1 MEYSEYFTIGISSIK
16 QHKLRSLLTMLGVIF
31 GVAAVIAMMSIAGGA
46 RKAAIEQIELL
57 GTNNIRIKHVELTGD
72 QKAEAEYRGSRGLS
86 LRDMELIRHIMP
98 EVEEVAP
105 LKIIEVE
112 IFHKSQKSRA
122 RVIGTTPEY
131 LQVVND
137 YPEKGRFISALDLP
151 EANKICVLGA
161 DITADLF
168 KIQNPIGEKVKIEN
182 SYYRVVGIMQNKK
195 VRDGKG
201 SVIEVRN
208 LNRDIYVP
216 VTTVFD
222 RMFGSDLHD
231 QLTEIAVKMK
241 NSQWVIPAS
250 RVIDRLMLRSH
261 SRVKDYE
268 MIIPDELL
276 ARAQQTQRIFN
287 MVMGTIAAISLLVGG
302 IGIMNIMLATVTER
316 IREIGVRRA
325 VGASRRD
332 IMIQFLN
339 ETVVISVSGGL
350 IGILLG
356 TAMAQGITWYADW
369 DTVISLLA
377 VTVAFGISVMVGIV
391 FGLYPARKAAQL
403 DPIEALRTE

>member
-1 MEYSEYFTIGISSIK
+1 MEYAEYFNIGISNII

-46 RKAAIEQIELL
+46 RKAAVEQIKLL
-57 GTNNIRIKHVELTGD
+57 GTNNIRIKHVELSGD

-86 LRDMELIRHIMP
+86 LKDTKLIKYIVP

-105 LKIIEVE
+105 LKVMDVE
-112 IFHKSQKSRA
+112 IFHEARKSVG

-131 LQVVND
+131 MQIVND
-137 YPEKGRFISALDLP
+137 YPAKGRFISPLDLP
-151 EANKICVLGA
+151 GANKICILGA
-161 DITADLF
+161 EIAVDLF
-168 KIQNPIGEKVKIEN
+168 KIQNPVGEKVKIEN
-182 SYYRVVGIMQNKK
+182 TYYTVVGTMQNKK

-222 RMFGSDLHD
+222 RMFDDELYD

-241 NSQWVIPAS
+241 DSDMVIPAS
-250 RVIDRLMLRSH
+250 RIIDRVMFRSH
-261 SRVKDYE
+261 SRVRDYE

-316 IREIGVRRA
+316 IKEIGVRRA
-325 VGASRRD
+325 VGASKRD
-332 IMIQFLN
+332 IMFQFLN
-339 ETVVISVSGGL
+339 ETVLISVSGGL
-350 IGILLG
+350 LGIFLG
-356 TAMAQGITWYADW
+356 MGMAQGITWYADW
-369 DTVISLLA
+369 DTVISLLGVA
-377 VTVAFGISVMVGIV
+377 VAFGISALVGII
-391 FGLYPARKAAQL
+391 FGVYPARKAAQM

>member
-57 GTNNIRIKHVELTGD
+57 GTNNIRIKHVELSGD

-86 LRDMELIRHIMP
+86 LKDIELIKHIVP
-98 EVEEVAP
+98 EVAEVAP
-105 LKIIEVE
+105 LKVIEVE
-112 IFHKSQKSRA
+112 IFHKDQKSA
-122 RVIGTTPEY
+122 GRVIGTTPEY
-131 LQVVND
+131 EQVVND
-137 YPEKGRFISALDLP
+137 YPGKGRFISALDLRD
-151 EANKICVLGA
+151 ANKICILGA
-161 DITADLF
+161 EIAADLF
-168 KIQNPIGEKVKIEN
+168 KIQNPLGEKVKIEN
-182 SYYRVVGIMQNKK
+182 TYYTVVGIMQNKK
-195 VRDGKG
+195 VKDGKG
-201 SVIEVRN
+201 TVIEVRN
-208 LNRDIYVP
+208 LNRDIYIP
-216 VTTVFD
+216 VTTVFH
-222 RMFGSDLHD
+222 RMFGSELYD
-231 QLTEIAVKMK
+231 QLTEITVKMK
-241 NSQWVIPAS
+241 ESKWVIPAS

-316 IREIGVRRA
+316 VREIGVRRA
-325 VGASRRD
+325 VGASQRD
-332 IMIQFLN
+332 IMFQFLN

-350 IGILLG
+350 LGILLG
-356 TAMAQGITWYADW
+356 MAMAQGITWYADW
-369 DTVISLLA
+369 DTVISLLGVA
-377 VTVAFGISVMVGIV
+377 VAFGISAMVGIV
-391 FGLYPARKAAQL
+391 FGLYPARKAAQM

>member
-1 MEYSEYFTIGISSIK
+1 MEYGEYFNIGISSIK

-57 GTNNIRIKHVELTGD
+57 GTNNIRIKHVELSGD

-86 LRDMELIRHIMP
+86 LKDIKLIKHIVP
-98 EVEEVAP
+98 GVAEVAP
-105 LKIIEVE
+105 QKVIEVE
-112 IFHKSQKSRA
+112 IFHKDQKSVG

-131 LQVVND
+131 QQVVND
-137 YPEKGRFISALDLP
+137 YPEKGRFISTLDMRS
-151 EANKICVLGA
+151 ANKICILGA
-161 DITADLF
+161 EIAAELF
-168 KIQNPIGEKVKIEN
+168 KIKNPLGEKVKIEN
-182 SYYRVVGIMQNKK
+182 TYYTVVGIMQNKN

-201 SVIEVRN
+201 TVIEVRN
-208 LNRDIYVP
+208 LNRDIYIP
-216 VTTVFD
+216 VTTVFN
-222 RMFGSDLHD
+222 RMFGSDLYD

-241 NSQWVIPAS
+241 ESERVIPAS

-261 SRVKDYE
+261 SGVKDYE

-316 IREIGVRRA
+316 VREIGVRRA
-325 VGASRRD
+325 VGASQRD
-332 IMIQFLN
+332 IMFQFLN

-350 IGILLG
+350 LGILLG
-356 TAMAQGITWYADW
+356 MAMAQGITWYANW
-369 DTVISLLA
+369 DTVISLLGVA
-377 VTVAFGISVMVGIV
+377 VAFGISVMVGIV
-391 FGLYPARKAAQL
+391 FGLYPARKAAQM